1 MYEITSMNK
10 CPTCGESK
18 TLEGARFEHVRL
30 GLDEP
35 PEPIVCKCKKQ
46 EEYMFAIMRRV
57 QDASRITS
65 SSTGIRMDTLPDP
78 NINPLE
84 VTSVDMNPKME
95 VEVRLNAMMSESMY
109 ELMRDGMFGITSFN
123 EIEEVGCSAW
133 LGPPISLNAKVRIR
147 STGEMTVKVPMDVY
161 QISPG
166 IKIAISYEYSFTGTI
181 MRPDYSVDMDEVR
194 TEHEI
199 MGVKMILIARKYV
212 VEDSSSYSAE
222 IEFMNNITDKQLR
235 MVLDWIVNIVG
246 STRMIANEI
255 DYEYMTSARS
265 VDHAV
270 VDVSDMSMYKGTF
283 MYKADG
289 MKVYVFC
296 YTFGY
301 VVTMTDNA
309 LTVLTYRFTD
319 AMQPIYEMTRTP
331 DIMVAEMMM
340 DGSLIYIDTLARN
353 AKVVPSSRMY
363 LNKPMSVYQY
373 PSMTVRRSWSTLP
386 PRSTSMHTSMP
397 NDGIVCVTS
406 FRTLRLKEPTID
418 LRYVNGDLCTID
430 NGCLIPIAKGS
441 DHMTDRMIY
450 ELRMYRSSND
460 NEVVLRHPIPRLS
473 KMSPNNMD
481 IVKRAMASICKNMH
495 VTTSV
500 FDITSMSFSMRSRVY
515 EMAQASA
522 SSTRKVIVVFGSGR
536 LQEWKQMRLSNFS
549 YIAIDP
555 EIDLTRFSRNMN
567 RVTVLPYDVK
577 TKFSTNVTSISKRPG
592 SILYCKTT
600 SEDFIMRTNAMQFM
614 STNGIPA
621 VFSFSISYHIRL
633 INTLMKNGVNC
644 YGCGFVHDDMDEK
657 PVGTKPVTM
666 VRRMS
671 TTSNEQ
677 VIATFGKSTYVEP
690 FLSFRSVAGMKLVK
704 DMLKDVW
711 MGVDTGTI
719 DIMKRA
725 VIMTSSRT

>member
-1 MYEITSMNK
+1 MYEIASMNK

-35 PEPIVCKCKKQ
+35 PEPIICKCKKQ
-46 EEYMFAIMRRV
+46 EEYMVAIMKRV
-57 QDASRITS
+57 QEVSRITTTLS
-65 SSTGIRMDTLPDP
+65 GMRMNMLQDKS
-78 NINPLE
+78 INPLE
-84 VTSVDMNPKME
+84 VTYVDMSPKME

-109 ELMRDGMFGITSFN
+109 ELMREGMFGITTFT
-123 EIEEVGCSAW
+123 EIEEIGCSAW

-147 STGEMTVKVPMDVY
+147 STGEMTVKVPVDVY

-166 IKIAISYEYSFTGTI
+166 VKIAISYEYSFKGTI
-181 MRPDYSVDMDEVR
+181 MRPDYSVEMDEVR
-194 TEHEI
+194 THYELMNI
-199 MGVKMILIARKYV
+199 KMILIARKYV

-222 IEFMNNITDKQLR
+222 IEFMSPITDMQLR

-246 STRMIANEI
+246 SVRMIANEV
-255 DYEYMTSARS
+255 DMEYMISARS

-301 VVTMTDNA
+301 VVTMTDSA
-309 LTVLTYRFTD
+309 LTVLTYRFTE

-340 DGSLIYIDTLARN
+340 DGSLVYIDTLARDGN
-353 AKVVPSSRMY
+353 VMPSSRMY
-363 LNKPMSVYQY
+363 QSKPMSAYQY
-373 PSMTVRRSWSTLP
+373 PNMIVRRSWNKMP
-386 PRSTSMHTSMP
+386 PRSSSMYTSMP
-397 NDGIVCVTS
+397 NDGIVCVST

-418 LRYVNGDLCTID
+418 LRYVDGDLCTID

-450 ELRMYRSSND
+450 EMRMYRSEND
-460 NEVVLRHPIPRLS
+460 NEVLLRHPIPRLS
-473 KMSPNNMD
+473 KMAPNNMD
-481 IVKRAMASICKNMH
+481 IVRRAMASVSRNMH

-500 FDITSMSFSMRSRVY
+500 FDITSMSFTMRSRVY

-522 SSTRKVIVVFGSGR
+522 SSTRKVIVIFGCGR
-536 LQEWKQMRLSNFS
+536 LQEWKQMRVSSFS

-567 RVTVLPYDVK
+567 RATVLPYDTK
-577 TKFSTNVTSISKRPG
+577 TKFSTNVMSISKRPG

-600 SEDFIMRTNAMQFM
+600 SEDFIMRTNATQFM
-614 STNGIPA
+614 SANGIPA

-633 INTLMKNGVNC
+633 INMFMKNGVSC
-644 YGCGFVHDDMDEK
+644 YGCGFVHDGMDEK
-657 PVGTKPVTM
+657 PVGTKPATM
-666 VRRMS
+666 VRRAS
-671 TTSNEQ
+671 TNSNEQ

-690 FLSFRSVAGMKLVK
+690 FLSFRSVAGMRSIK
-704 DMLKDVW
+704 DVLKDVW
-711 MGVDTGTI
+711 MSVDSGTI
-719 DIMKRA
+719 DIMRRA